1 MKNVNDLRNSLLSL
15 YEEIKCGEIDV
26 KIASEM
32 NNTAGKIINSVKLEL
47 EYSAQKK
54 SAPNI
59 KFLDYE

>member
-15 YEEIKCGEIDV
+15 YEEIKTGAVDV
-26 KIASEM
+26 KLASEM

-54 SAPNI
+54 TTPAIS
-59 KFLDYE
+59 FLDYE